1 MKKIAFL
8 LVFSISLYSCTS
20 QEILGALET
29 LQEPE
34 TTSLTNGEVI
44 KGLKEALTIGA
55 KNSAGLTS
63 KLDGFYKNP
72 EIFIPFPEEAIKVKN
87 TAMDVGLGNQVEKFE
102 MTLNRAAEE
111 ATKEAI
117 PIFVN
122 AITSM
127 SVEDG
132 FKILKGGKGAATAYL
147 KESTRAQLVE
157 KFSPK
162 VQTAIESVE
171 LTKYWEPLIT
181 KYNSVSSLNPFG
193 NNEEIN
199 PDLNAYVTDK
209 AIDGLFTMVT
219 KEEDKIRENPAA
231 RVTDLLKKVFS
242 QQ

>member
-1 MKKIAFL
+1 MKRIAFL
-8 LVFSISLYSCTS
+8 FALSISLYSCTS

-34 TTSLTNGEVI
+34 TAALTNGEVV
-44 KGLKEALTIGA
+44 KGLKEALTIGV

-87 TAMDVGLGNQVEKFE
+87 TVSDLGLESQVEKFE

-117 PIFVN
+117 PVFVN

-132 FKILKGGKGAATAYL
+132 FKILKGGKGAATEYL
-147 KESTRAQLVE
+147 KESTRAQLVQ

-162 VQTAIESVE
+162 VQTAIESVG
-171 LTKYWEPLIT
+171 LTKHWEPLIK

-219 KEEDKIRENPAA
+219 KIKDY
-231 RVTDLLKKVFS
+231 
-242 QQ
+242 